1 MARKKNPR
9 RLMIARKRA
18 IRARFHNF
26 RSRSRR
32 ISLPPAHDFLYQESD
47 NHKKRVENPNAH
59 GSSLIRQWIT
69 RYIRITHLDDN
80 EGDPES
86 DHGSFPNRQHRISR
100 QVKHDP
106 DAKQPDFQRK
116 LGIPIIPQTKAHFP
130 RVVVD
135 REITRMRNQVEN
147 PVRQNSEAYDQSS
160 RLSVSVAEPTAER
173 LVTNSSDAAPKNRRD
188 QTMRIWVEIRVKH
201 AACGE
206 PFDHAQLLNPKQ
218 NKRRPD
224 VIEKLDSD
232 EQNPQRN
239 SVSFAPRCEGN
250 TVMSYKHFP
259 DKL

>member
-116 LGIPIIPQTKAHFP
+116 LGIPIIPQAEAHFP

-135 REITRMRNQVEN
+135 REITRMRNQVES
-147 PVRQNSEAYDQSS
+147 PVRENSGAHHKSSVFPVEEAASTAKY
-160 RLSVSVAEPTAER
+160 LVSET
-173 LVTNSSDAAPKNRRD
+173 
-188 QTMRIWVEIRVKH
+188 
-201 AACGE
+201 
-206 PFDHAQLLNPKQ
+206 
-218 NKRRPD
+218 
-224 VIEKLDSD
+224 
-232 EQNPQRN
+232 
-239 SVSFAPRCEGN
+239 GN
-250 TVMSYKHFP
+250 A
-259 DKL
+259 